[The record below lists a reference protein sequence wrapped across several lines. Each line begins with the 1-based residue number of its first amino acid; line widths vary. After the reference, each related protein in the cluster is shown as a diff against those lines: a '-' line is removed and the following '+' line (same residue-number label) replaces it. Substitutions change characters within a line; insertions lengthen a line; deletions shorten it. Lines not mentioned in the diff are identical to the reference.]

1 MLPTAVRLFGSLR
14 KSLAL
19 LIARVEARHRQW

>member
-1 MLPTAVRLFGSLR
+1 MMLR

-19 LIARVEARHRQW
+19 LIFELVIIVKDPQKITLGEN